1 MEPAWNLRLNNK
13 LVDEKDVETDLSGA
27 AVIRFSSTLGAVP
40 AGSQYWDRGDSPVL
54 FAEVRYNVIV
64 D

>member
-13 LVDEKDVETDLSGA
+13 MINEKEIETDRSGA
-27 AVIRFSSTLGAVP
+27 AVIRFSSVLGAIP
-40 AGSQYWDRGDSPVL
+40 AGFQYWDRGDSPVL
-54 FAEVRYNVIV
+54 FEEVRYNVIV